1 MFLWLC
7 IWKIDTSSSGAIEG
21 KEALIQSPLEARWGK
36 KGGSLA
42 KEVCTFLPSQPM
54 TNTNCE
60 KRQTLRKLS
69 HLAKGDRESIISLG
83 SLEKQQWQPSICAS
97 PIASGR
103 AGIAHQ
109 TLLLSEPAGCNHSSF
124 LEWPGKHHQPVA

>member
-7 IWKIDTSSSGAIEG
+7 TWKRDTSSSGEIEG
-21 KEALIQSPLEARWGK
+21 KEALIQPPLEARWGE

-42 KEVCTFLPSQPM
+42 KEVGSFLPRQPM

-60 KRQTLRKLS
+60 KSQTLRKLS

-83 SLEKQQWQPSICAS
+83 SLEKQQ
-97 PIASGR
+97 
-103 AGIAHQ
+103 
-109 TLLLSEPAGCNHSSF
+109 
-124 LEWPGKHHQPVA
+124 